1 MSQEQAED
9 KLSWCRT
16 KTQWD
21 CRAWWELISKV
32 GSWNV
37 LDGLYD
43 PLYPGP
49 WHGLDI
55 EEELGNVR
63 VHVVSALFI
72 QPFVSLFAAG
82 VPSSISFLKSWLVSS
97 IWMTSGRLSFLP
109 EARRMSPFSLSL
121 GVSPASLYCQVLSV
135 HWGVSGSQGLGGS
148 YGEILDPLYPFAL
161 TFCTGNGQHDCKC
174 VRNCIY
180 IQSIEVRIW
189 TLFLPT
195 LNRLFLTSFLTLNSL
210 NGIDNRLNI
219 IFTEPSSKMLEEYGK
234 IEIHQE

>member
-9 KLSWCRT
+9 KLSWCCT
-16 KTQWD
+16 KTQWE

-32 GSWNV
+32 GSWNI
-37 LDGLYD
+37 LDGHYD
-43 PLYPGP
+43 PLYSGP
-49 WHGLDI
+49 WHGLDM
-55 EEELGNVR
+55 EELGNVR

-109 EARRMSPFSLSL
+109 EARRMSLFSLPL
-121 GVSPASLYCQVLSV
+121 GVSPASLYCVKCWVYIEEYQVSKGWVSLMGEFWTHCIPLHWLSV
-135 HWGVSGSQGLGGS
+135 LAMVSMIVSVL
-148 YGEILDPLYPFAL
+148 EIVF
-161 TFCTGNGQHDCKC
+161 
-174 VRNCIY
+174 IY
-180 IQSIEVRIW
+180 KVLRWEFEPNI

-210 NGIDNRLNI
+210 NGIDNRLNK
-219 IFTEPSSKMLEEYGK
+219 IFT
-234 IEIHQE
+234 